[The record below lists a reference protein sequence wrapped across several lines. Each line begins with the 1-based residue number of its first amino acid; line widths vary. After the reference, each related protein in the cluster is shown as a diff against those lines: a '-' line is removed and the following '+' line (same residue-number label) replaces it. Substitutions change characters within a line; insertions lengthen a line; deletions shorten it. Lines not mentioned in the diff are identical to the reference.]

1 MINDFGYIVSIWKN
15 PDWTSNDIIKYVKY
29 LISPYKVGHAGTLDP
44 FAEGVLILCVGSMTK
59 KVNEMMDCEK
69 EYIAE
74 IKLGKRTD
82 SLDSTGKVSKIK
94 KYIKPDTQ
102 VIIDI
107 LHKFKGEIE
116 QIPPMFSALKK
127 NGQRLYNLARK
138 GITIER
144 EPRKVFIKDIKL
156 ISCSKN
162 SIIINVKCGKGT
174 YIRAL
179 ARDIAHLL
187 KTEGYVE
194 KLVRT
199 KVGSFNEKNSISVKD
214 FKEWLL
220 SQRHIQS

>member
-1 MINDFGYIVSIWKN
+1 
-15 PDWTSNDIIKYVKY
+15 
-29 LISPYKVGHAGTLDP
+29 
-44 FAEGVLILCVGSMTK
+44 
-59 KVNEMMDCEK
+59 
-69 EYIAE
+69 
-74 IKLGKRTD
+74 
-82 SLDSTGKVSKIK
+82 
-94 KYIKPDTQ
+94 
-102 VIIDI
+102 
-107 LHKFKGEIE
+107 
-116 QIPPMFSALKK
+116 MFSALKK